1 MNRDATVDQRSM
13 NGFERAHK
21 VPNYQES
28 VRSTTWESC
37 PAPWQNTCSAKY
49 ASYDRHFLSSNR
61 TVMPLLFFC
70 YNRNKL
76 VFENWNCNRVTFL
89 ALVPVIVTV
98 KFFCDMLMAGLD
110 CAAQN

>member
-21 VPNYQES
+21 VPNYQEG
-28 VRSTTWESC
+28 VRSTTYG
-37 PAPWQNTCSAKY
+37 NM
-49 ASYDRHFLSSNR
+49 SSNR

-70 YNRNKL
+70 YNCNKL

-89 ALVPVIVTV
+89 ALVPVIVIV